1 MKLRSDISLR
11 KVGNE
16 YIIVEPS
23 QGMVDL
29 SKVFTLNET
38 AAFLWNELKGQ
49 EFMDDDLVQLLLDN
63 YEVDETQAQADASTL
78 LQTFREQGLLVL

>member
-38 AAFLWNELKGQ
+38 AAFLWGELKGK
-49 EFMDDDLVQLLLDN
+49 EFTDSDIVQLLLDN
-63 YEVDETQAQADASTL
+63 YEVEEAQAKTDASTL
-78 LQTFREQGLLVL
+78 LQTFREQGLLVS

>member
-38 AAFLWNELKGQ
+38 AAFLWEELKGK
-49 EFMDDDLVQLLLDN
+49 EFMDSDLVQLLLDN
-63 YEVDETQAQADASTL
+63 YEVEEGQAKVDASIL
-78 LQTFREQGLLVL
+78 LQTFREQGLLVS

>member
-38 AAFLWNELKGQ
+38 AAFLWVELKGK
-49 EFMDDDLVQLLLDN
+49 EFTDIDLVQLLLDN
-63 YEVDETQAQADASTL
+63 YEVEEEQAKTDASTL
-78 LQTFREQGLLVL
+78 LQTFREQGLLVS

>member
-1 MKLRSDISLR
+1 MKLRSDITLR

-16 YIIVEPS
+16 YIIVEPA

-38 AAFLWNELKGQ
+38 AAFLWEELKDQ
-49 EFMDDDLVQLLLDN
+49 DFTESDVVQQLLDN
-63 YEVDETQAQADASTL
+63 YQVDEIQAKNDATTL
-78 LQTFREQGLLVL
+78 LQHFREQGLLID

>member
-1 MKLRSDISLR
+1 MKLRSDITLR

-38 AAFLWNELKGQ
+38 AAFLWEQFKGQ
-49 EFMDDDLVQLLLDN
+49 DFSQSDVVQQLLDN
-63 YEVDETQAQADASTL
+63 YQVEEVQAQSDASAL
-78 LQTFREQGLLVL
+78 IEHFREQGLLSD

>member
-1 MKLRSDISLR
+1 MKLRSDITLR

-16 YIIVEPS
+16 YIIVEPA

-38 AAFLWNELKGQ
+38 AAFLWEQLKDHDFSQ
-49 EFMDDDLVQLLLDN
+49 SDVVQQLLDN
-63 YEVDETQAQADASTL
+63 YQVEEGQAQVDAAAL
-78 LQTFREQGLLVL
+78 IEHFREQGLLKD

>member
-38 AAFLWNELKGQ
+38 AAFLWEELKGK
-49 EFMDDDLVQLLLDN
+49 EFTDSDLVQLLLNN
-63 YEVDETQAQADASTL
+63 YEVEEGQAKTDASIL
-78 LQTFREQGLLVL
+78 LHTFREQGLLV